1 MWSSLQEPHVHQTQ
15 DLGDAVALSMEHLF
29 MATSSS
35 NPLVYK
41 WMFNG
46 QKIAV
51 SDKRFKDSDTNAL
64 KIDCFECKYVGTYK
78 CIISTADQ
86 PTVSMSAKVKL
97 ESRGKYM
104 IATLSVSFQSST
116 LFPCMQNLQ
125 AASVLKWMRMIF
137 CSTSMQTVFLLKF
150 VRFYKVWLLY
160 YG

>member
-1 MWSSLQEPHVHQTQ
+1 MWLSLQEPHVHQTQ
-15 DLGDAVALSMEHLF
+15 DLGDTVALSMDHLF

-97 ESRGKYM
+97 ESQGKYM
-104 IATLSVSFQSST
+104 IATHSVSFQSVKIT
-116 LFPCMQNLQ
+116 LYFNSC
-125 AASVLKWMRMIF
+125 R
-137 CSTSMQTVFLLKF
+137 TSKLL
-150 VRFYKVWLLY
+150 RC
-160 YG
+160 